1 MTKDV
6 NDALTVDIWKQAFGT
21 ATVKLSRRDGPSTS
35 TEAAQSIDSAKLEL
49 MVYEAIKKHGMSGC
63 ISDDVRSMY
72 PHLPYSSV
80 TARYKALLD
89 KGFIEIIGTRLC
101 RSGRKQRVMRAI

>member
-6 NDALTVDIWKQAFGT
+6 NDNMTGDLWTQAFGT
-21 ATVKLSRRDGPSTS
+21 APVKLARRDDPSTS
-35 TEAAQSIDSAKLEL
+35 HQAAQAVDSAKLES

-63 ISDDVRSMY
+63 ISDDVRAMY
-72 PHLPYSSV
+72 PHLPYSSI

-89 KGFIEIIGTRLC
+89 KGFIEIIGTRRC
-101 RSGRKQRVMRAI
+101 QSGRSQRVMRAV